1 MNHNEILHIW
11 RQHCQWQRPVED
23 HHATTHTHNEYIMFQ
38 CYMYFSRPGYVKL
51 FTILHFGK
59 GRFHHGP
66 SGWDPIRP
74 SRHGLLVAES
84 AHRTMACIFGCMWL
98 VPMKFGLQT
107 RIFCISYRYCNWQQA
122 CFFPC
127 EQCITAVTRN
137 RLPAAG
143 FYFCVRHIVYIN
155 WLVTTSSRAKMAAR
169 LLLGPGPG
177 RAFQMVTNTHC
188 RPKSLSNFATPPFRP
203 IIYMVFQGKDVFF
216 YRVVGSL
223 TDGNI
228 LLMKFSSLAA
238 LKVVNLTTLSVSMTE
253 MSSKWQNFRFGVGS
267 MRKKV
272 FIIIM
277 CYNPAPKGRI
287 KQEPGLILLRGF
299 YSRRKTL

>member
-1 MNHNEILHIW
+1 MTTALPMTKTSWRPPCNHPHPQWIYHVSMLHVFFKT
-11 RQHCQWQRPVED
+11 RVCQ
-23 HHATTHTHNEYIMFQ
+23 
-38 CYMYFSRPGYVKL
+38 
-51 FTILHFGK
+51 TIYHSTFWKRTISPWSIRLGSDSSISPWSV
-59 GRFHHGP
+59 GCRVCPPHHGLHLRVHVACTNEVWSP
-66 SGWDPIRP
+66 NPY
-74 SRHGLLVAES
+74 LLHLLPVLQLTTS
-84 AHRTMACIFGCMWL
+84 MLLPVRTMHYRRHQ
-98 VPMKFGLQT
+98 KQT
-107 RIFCISYRYCNWQQA
+107 AGSRLLLLCPPYC
-122 CFFPC
+122 
-127 EQCITAVTRN
+127 
-137 RLPAAG
+137 L
-143 FYFCVRHIVYIN
+143 H

-169 LLLGPGPG
+169 LLPGPGPG

-203 IIYMVFQGKDVFF
+203 GISPNNLHGISRKRRIF

-238 LKVVNLTTLSVSMTE
+238 LKVVKLTTLSVSMTE

-299 YSRRKTL
+299 YSRRKTLW